1 MARTPRDMTP
11 APEVPLPP
19 QSEALLQRSEQARA
33 ELDVQ
38 RMTAER
44 LERYGPVLQQLGRIQ
59 TASFYRTIS
68 ESLIAQTFAEFRRTK
83 AYKGLPYTD
92 ADGAVQQV
100 ETLEEFCRLFLG
112 KSYPRC
118 AELADNLHTLGPEL
132 YERSQE
138 VGWKTK
144 DYRALRA
151 LPEDEQTAVREAL
164 ESEDRDQA
172 LTVLSELVARQR
184 QGREAAE
191 RRAERSERAHA
202 ELKEN
207 YEAAST
213 LLGDRERELH
223 KLKSG
228 KVAPPSLD
236 ERWADWGA
244 RVHAAAEKAY
254 QALCDIELLI
264 GEAAHTEPPELD
276 APAVERESFAA
287 AMKVIWQAV
296 DIRAIQL
303 ENTLG
308 DIRYKLMHGV
318 ETKWRAFAPESLE
331 EAPNADQPW
340 TDGRAH

>member
-1 MARTPRDMTP
+1 MARTPRDLTP
-11 APEVPLPP
+11 TPEVPLPP
-19 QSEALLQRSEQARA
+19 ASEALLQRSEQART

-44 LERYGPVLQQLGRIQ
+44 LERYGPVFQQLGRIQ
-59 TASFYRTIS
+59 AFQFMATVSHSA
-68 ESLIAQTFAEFRRTK
+68 IAQTFADVRRSK
-83 AYKGLPYTD
+83 AYRGLPYTD
-92 ADGAVQQV
+92 TDGQARQI
-100 ETLEEFCRLFLG
+100 ETLEEFCQLFLG
-112 KSYPRC
+112 KSYRHC
-118 AELADNLHTLGPEL
+118 TELADNLHTLGPEL

-144 DYRALRA
+144 DYRSLRA
-151 LPEDEQTAVREAL
+151 LPEDEQVAVREAL

-191 RRAERSERAHA
+191 RRSEHSERAHA

-223 KLKSG
+223 RLKSG

-236 ERWADWGA
+236 ERWADWGT

-276 APAVERESFAA
+276 APEQERESFAA
-287 AMKVIWQAV
+287 AMKVIWTAT
-296 DIRAIQL
+296 DLRASQL

-308 DIRYKLMHGV
+308 NIRYQLMHGV

-331 EAPNADQPW
+331 ANDPDQPW